1 MRESVCEDFISS
13 GPDSCSCTCDR
24 TPGDK
29 ENPSLSVTCSHNY
42 PHRPVSAPETLI
54 FRSCHQAEEKTPQPH
69 LLLHHNPA
77 FPETSVLCEQRGVSS
92 HCSGVDFILELE
104 QEFALRNS
112 IPVNTESLWSHSPW
126 SSQGPHGSLLNL
138 HGWKARVGK
147 QCVYQMAWNQIPGQV
162 CLSEARVSALTAPT
176 SCPLPISAQ
185 HFIISVL
192 GSFLRAEPSTAPASF
207 PCASDGHC
215 DGRVDRWWW
224 APR

>member
-1 MRESVCEDFISS
+1 M
-13 GPDSCSCTCDR
+13 G
-24 TPGDK
+24 
-29 ENPSLSVTCSHNY
+29 NSHQ
-42 PHRPVSAPETLI
+42 S
-54 FRSCHQAEEKTPQPH
+54 EEKTPKPH
-69 LLLHHNPA
+69 LLHNSSA
-77 FPETSVLCEQRGVSS
+77 FTETSILCEQRVVSS
-92 HCSGVDFILELE
+92 SSPGVDSTLELE
-104 QEFALRNS
+104 EEFSLRS
-112 IPVNTESLWSHSPW
+112 SVSPERLWSHSPW
-126 SSQGPHGSLLNL
+126 SSQDPHRCLLNL
-138 HGWKARVGK
+138 HVCQARVGK